1 MIRHR
6 AAGYFLEAL
15 GAAGGLRAVR
25 AATGNQPRV
34 LAYHRLAA
42 ETGPR
47 TLGVKEFREQMQI
60 LRRKFHV
67 ISLDELCDALR
78 EQRPFAKHAIV
89 LTFDDGYADFYDFA
103 FPILNELKLPAILY
117 VPTEFPGGS
126 FWLWPDRIRWAVN
139 HSRASTLQF
148 RAPHESTE
156 HVLSLGDGEQ
166 REAAWNVLADIALTL
181 SDEHRDAFIETVE
194 KTLKVD
200 IPDQPTDTFQALT
213 WQQLAQMHAE
223 GLCIGSH
230 SRTHARLSLES
241 PERQWSEISESRKEL
256 ESRLGCR
263 IRHFC
268 YPHGRQIDYTP
279 ETRSL
284 VQAAGYDSAAVAFS
298 DERPVADILALRRYT
313 VHSDLQDFER
323 AIFGWKYLRALMGA
337 SDHAPGH

>member
-1 MIRHR
+1 VIRHR
-6 AAGYFLEAL
+6 AAGFFLEAI
-15 GAAGGLRAVR
+15 GALGGLRAVR
-25 AATGNQPRV
+25 AVTGQHPRV

-47 TLGVKEFREQMQI
+47 TLGVAEFRRQMHI

-78 EQRPFAKHAIV
+78 ERRPFARNAIV
-89 LTFDDGYADFYDFA
+89 LTFDDGYADFYELA
-103 FPILNELKLPAILY
+103 FPVLKELNLPATLY
-117 VPTEFPGGS
+117 VPTEFMAGS

-139 HSRASTLQF
+139 HSRASTLEF
-148 RAPHESTE
+148 RAPHESAGR
-156 HVLSLGDGEQ
+156 VLHIGDSTQ
-166 REAAWNVLADIALTL
+166 REAAWNVLADIALSL
-181 SDEHRDAFIETVE
+181 PAQDRDTFIATIE
-194 KTLKVD
+194 KALQVD
-200 IPDQPTDTFQALT
+200 IPDQPSETYQALS

-241 PERQWSEISESRKEL
+241 RERQWSEISESKSEL
-256 ESRLGCR
+256 ESRLRCR

-268 YPHGRQIDYTP
+268 YPHGRQVDYTP

-284 VQAAGYDSAAVAFS
+284 VEAAGYESAAVAFA

-313 VHSDLQDFER
+313 VHSDLRDFER
-323 AIFGWKYLRALMGA
+323 AIYGWKYLRSLVGA
-337 SDHAPGH
+337 SGHAPGN